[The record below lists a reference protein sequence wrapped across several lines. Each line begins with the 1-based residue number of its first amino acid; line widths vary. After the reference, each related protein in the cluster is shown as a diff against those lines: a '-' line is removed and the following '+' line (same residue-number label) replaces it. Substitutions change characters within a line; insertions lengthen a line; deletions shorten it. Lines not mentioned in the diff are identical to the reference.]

1 MNALAIILNI
11 VLILISIVLIA
22 VVLMQQGQRQGLGAI
37 AGGAETFLGKNA
49 AKGIDGKLAKI
60 TKIAALVFI
69 VLAIVTTIIVSHNNG
84 YEAPSGAYL
93 DGDHIHLEDG
103 TTVDLAA
110 ATEEQL
116 AQIGLDAE
124 TAAQLVEALE
134 SAEDHSDH
142 IHNEDGTI
150 TDLEG
155 NVITEEEAHGTE
167 EAAVVED
174 HGDHVHNEDGT
185 ITDAEGNVITEEEA
199 HG

>member
-1 MNALAIILNI
+1 MNALVIILNI

-22 VVLMQQGQRQGLGAI
+22 IVLMQQGQRQGLGAI

-49 AKGIDGKLAKI
+49 AKGLDGKLAKL
-60 TKIAALVFI
+60 TKIAAVVFI
-69 VLAIVTTIIVSHNNG
+69 ILAIVTTIIVSHNNG

-124 TAAQLVEALE
+124 SAASLAAALE
-134 SAEDHSDH
+134 AESDH

-155 NVITEEEAHGTE
+155 NVITEEEAHGT
-167 EAAVVED
+167 AVVED